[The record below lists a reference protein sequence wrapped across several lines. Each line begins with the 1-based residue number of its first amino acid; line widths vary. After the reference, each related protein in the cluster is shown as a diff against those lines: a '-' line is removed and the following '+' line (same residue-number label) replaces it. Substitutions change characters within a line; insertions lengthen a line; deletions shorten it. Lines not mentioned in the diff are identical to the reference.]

1 MTPIW
6 VAGRAGVVAH
16 AIDAE
21 ATVVDGWAQTAC
33 RPRGRVR
40 LDAGNVDELTHCVNC
55 VNALARTCGTYAGY
69 QHHKKIGEKPCQPC
83 LDANAE
89 YTREWRARSPE
100 IRAKGN
106 RETAAR
112 SRALWRLAR
121 EHPKRFKKL
130 FAEEMAR

>member
-1 MTPIW
+1 M
-6 VAGRAGVVAH
+6 
-16 AIDAE
+16 
-21 ATVVDGWAQTAC
+21 DGWAKSAC
-33 RPRGRVR
+33 RTRGRVR
-40 LDAGNVDELTHCVNC
+40 VDVSSVEDLPQCSNC
-55 VNALARTCGTYAGY
+55 KNALARECGTYAGY

-121 EHPKRFKKL
+121 EHPQRFKKL
-130 FAEEMAR
+130 FAEEMSR